1 MSQIE
6 YDKMRNETRKK
17 NDYRINVFCKFKTNL
32 LSRTNFVIT

>member
-6 YDKMRNETRKK
+6 YDKMRNERGK
-17 NDYRINVFCKFKTNL
+17 NDYRINVFCKFKTIL